1 MNKLVDNHNDRI
13 VKLENQTMKHDRL
26 HKQTKQDI
34 DDILARLGK
43 IENKGGVR
51 AALEAAGDMPDDKI
65 DLILKAIDDMS
76 DNIVDLTD
84 KKLDNYIKRPEFSDL
99 NDFTETVGRRCG
111 HNEGAVKDLDEKQ
124 QHDSGMI
131 EGNRKKI

>member
-1 MNKLVDNHNDRI
+1 
-13 VKLENQTMKHDRL
+13 
-26 HKQTKQDI
+26 
-34 DDILARLGK
+34 
-43 IENKGGVR
+43 
-51 AALEAAGDMPDDKI
+51 MPDDKI